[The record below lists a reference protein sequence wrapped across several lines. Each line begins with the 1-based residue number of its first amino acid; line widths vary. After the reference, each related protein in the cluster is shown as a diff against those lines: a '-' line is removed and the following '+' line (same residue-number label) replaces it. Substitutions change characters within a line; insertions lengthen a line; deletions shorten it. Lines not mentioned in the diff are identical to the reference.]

1 MSALTTLAQVKAQV
15 LALSEH
21 CFDDLIR
28 VQDLTFEHLERV
40 RIAGDLYPLE
50 TIAQR
55 SICSRLA
62 IPFEYLR
69 RCPREIQAQ
78 NLNYWLTHECNDK
91 LFFRFDGAQVRAV
104 FTPRYRPVD
113 NLEVLERLEQLGYGG
128 EVQVQCRLDARFLSL
143 SIPDSGQTFSVNGD
157 KITPGLSIANSE
169 VGLSSLRISAF
180 FLRLKC
186 TNGLIAR
193 TQIAAAYRHV
203 SRRILEELPTVL
215 SEVAGQ
221 LHQQRDKFRI
231 SLESRVDEPLNT
243 INSFN
248 RQFQLGKREQEAV
261 IRGYHHEPGPTLF
274 HIINAYTRAAQSPD
288 L

>member
-143 SIPDSGQTFSVNGD
+143 SITTHNNEFM
-157 KITPGLSIANSE
+157 IIYSI
-169 VGLSSLRISAF
+169 G
-180 FLRLKC
+180 
-186 TNGLIAR
+186 
-193 TQIAAAYRHV
+193 
-203 SRRILEELPTVL
+203 
-215 SEVAGQ
+215 
-221 LHQQRDKFRI
+221 
-231 SLESRVDEPLNT
+231 
-243 INSFN
+243 
-248 RQFQLGKREQEAV
+248 
-261 IRGYHHEPGPTLF
+261 
-274 HIINAYTRAAQSPD
+274 
-288 L
+288 